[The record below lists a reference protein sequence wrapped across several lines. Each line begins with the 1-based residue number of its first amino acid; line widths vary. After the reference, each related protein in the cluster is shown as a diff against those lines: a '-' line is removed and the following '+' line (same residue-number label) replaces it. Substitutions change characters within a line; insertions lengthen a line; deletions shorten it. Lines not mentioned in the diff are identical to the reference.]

1 MIEFKLNDKRVQG
14 EEGEYI
20 LQVARKY
27 GVEIPTLCHHQALEP
42 AGMCRLCTVELFDG
56 RRSRF
61 VTACNYPIWD
71 GMAVQTDSDAVHQ
84 GRKLIVE
91 LLLTRCPNVP
101 IINDLASKYG
111 ISKPRFKLEENDCI
125 LCGLCTRVC
134 EKMGANAI
142 QLAGR
147 GMDLKIDTPFHVQ
160 TDACI
165 GCGACAFVCPT
176 GHIKPE
182 DIDAWISKQPLK
194 EIPSEY
200 EQGLAHRKPIYVPY
214 AQAIPNIP
222 AIDRER
228 CVHFKSGGCRICT
241 EFCAVSAIDHSQ
253 QDEIVELDV
262 GSIIMAS
269 GFEPY
274 DPAVY
279 DTYGYTR
286 HPNIVTSLE
295 FERMLSASGPTQG
308 HVLRPSD
315 KKPPAKIAWLQCVG
329 SRDVH
334 AGARKYCSSVCC
346 TYAVKEAVMAKD
358 HVPGLDAAIFYID
371 MRTHGKDFENYFNAA
386 RDRSGVRFV
395 KSRISTLTPEN
406 NSELIN
412 LAYIDES
419 GLRKIEPF
427 DIVVLSV
434 GMCISKDT
442 SDLARLLQVNVD
454 DDGFPVTDS
463 FNPVQTSR
471 AGVLVCGASQAPQD
485 IPSSVIGASA
495 TAAEAARSLQKARW
509 SSSKTR
515 ELPLET
521 DLRGTAPRI
530 GVFVCNCGTNIAG
543 VVKIASVVEYAR
555 SLPYVV
561 YVTDQLFACSQDAQ
575 ELLGQAIKTHH
586 LNRVVIAACTPRTHE
601 PIFRETAVNAG
612 LNKYLID
619 MANIRNHCSW
629 VHADVPESAT
639 EKSKD
644 LVRLSV
650 AKVAQLVPLT
660 EQEITINQEALI
672 IGGGVAGMTAARD
685 LARQGFATHLVEK
698 TNALGGQAT
707 RLLSTWKGE
716 DVSQYLDRLI
726 QEVKSEES
734 LNIYLQSEV
743 LQVEGSIGRFKTSIH
758 TEGETKLIEHG
769 AAIIATGASELK
781 PAEYLYGQNAGV
793 MTGLEFDR
801 KLRTADAQIA
811 QARTAVFVQCV
822 GSRIPER
829 PYCSKVCCTHSVRGA
844 MELLERNP
852 DMEVFILYRDIRTY
866 GLRENLYRQARDRGI
881 HFIRFDL
888 QKGLTAGENQGNIE
902 IIFTDAVLNQKLTL
916 HPDLLIL
923 ASAIVSPQ
931 ESELSKKFKVP
942 LNQDGFFVEA
952 HVKLRPVDFATD
964 GVFVCGLAHGPKPI
978 DESIIQ
984 AQAAVA
990 RAAAIL
996 CKSKLKVGGLVAET
1010 DAFKCTGC
1018 RVCAEVCPYQAV
1030 EISPDDKAVVNEAV
1044 CKGCGLCA
1052 ASCRSG
1058 AASLKGFSDADI
1070 LAQLEAFTS

>member
-1 MIEFKLNDKRVQG
+1 MEKCIACGVCAEKCPKKVADAYDENLAKRK
-14 EEGEYI
+14 
-20 LQVARKY
+20 A
-27 GVEIPTLCHHQALEP
+27 
-42 AGMCRLCTVELFDG
+42 
-56 RRSRF
+56 
-61 VTACNYPIWD
+61 
-71 GMAVQTDSDAVHQ
+71 
-84 GRKLIVE
+84 
-91 LLLTRCPNVP
+91 
-101 IINDLASKYG
+101 
-111 ISKPRFKLEENDCI
+111 
-125 LCGLCTRVC
+125 
-134 EKMGANAI
+134 
-142 QLAGR
+142 
-147 GMDLKIDTPFHVQ
+147 
-160 TDACI
+160 
-165 GCGACAFVCPT
+165 
-176 GHIKPE
+176 
-182 DIDAWISKQPLK
+182 
-194 EIPSEY
+194 
-200 EQGLAHRKPIYVPY
+200 IYVKY
-214 AQAIPNIP
+214 AQAMPLKYVIDEESCIYFSKGRCKACEKFCPSD
-222 AIDRER
+222 AIDFEDQQKDFSIK
-228 CVHFKSGGCRICT
+228 VG
-241 EFCAVSAIDHSQ
+241 AI
-253 QDEIVELDV
+253 VL
-262 GSIIMAS
+262 AS

-346 TYAVKEAVMAKD
+346 TYAVKEAVMAKE

-371 MRTHGKDFENYFNAA
+371 MRTHGKDFENYFNTA
-386 RDRSGVRFV
+386 RDRSGVRFI

-419 GLRKIEPF
+419 GQRKIEPF

-442 SDLARLLQVNVD
+442 SDLVRLMQVSVD
-454 DDGFPVTDS
+454 ADGFPVTDS

-485 IPSSVIGASA
+485 IPSSVVGASA

-509 SSSKTR
+509 SSSKTK
-515 ELPLET
+515 ELPVET
-521 DLRGTAPRI
+521 DLRGMAPRI
-530 GVFVCNCGTNIAG
+530 GVFICHCGTNIAG
-543 VVKIASVVEYAR
+543 VVEIAAVVEYAR
-555 SLPYVV
+555 TLPYVV

-575 ELLGQAIKTHH
+575 ELLGQAIETHH
-586 LNRVVIAACTPRTHE
+586 LNRIVIAACTPRTHE
-601 PIFRETAVNAG
+601 PIFRETAANAG

-629 VHADVPESAT
+629 VHSDAPESAT

-660 EQEITINQEALI
+660 EQEITISQEALV
-672 IGGGVAGMTAARD
+672 IGGGLAGMTAARD
-685 LARQGFATHLVEK
+685 LARQGFMTHLVEK
-698 TNALGGQAT
+698 ANALGGQAAS
-707 RLLSTWKGE
+707 LLSTWNGE
-716 DVSQYLDRLI
+716 DVQQNLSRLI
-726 QEVKSEES
+726 QDVESEEKI
-734 LNIYLQSEV
+734 NIYLQAEIQ
-743 LQVEGSIGRFKTSIH
+743 QVEGYMGRFKTAI
-758 TEGETKLIEHG
+758 TAGGESKVIEHG

-781 PAEYLYGQNAGV
+781 PDEYLYGQNASV
-793 MTGLEFDR
+793 MTGLEFDH
-801 KLRTADAQIA
+801 KLRSADPQIA
-811 QARTAVFVQCV
+811 QARTAVFIQCV

-829 PYCSKVCCTHSVRGA
+829 PYCSKVCCTHSVTGA
-844 MELLERNP
+844 MALLKRNP
-852 DMEVFILYRDIRTY
+852 DMEIFILYRDIRTY
-866 GLRENLYRQARDRGI
+866 GLRENLYRQARDSGI

-888 QKGLTAGENQGNIE
+888 QKGLTVGEDQGNIE
-902 IIFTDAVLNQKLTL
+902 VIFTDAVLNHKLTL

-923 ASAIVSPQ
+923 ASAIISP
-931 ESELSKKFKVP
+931 EKSELSKKFKVP

-952 HVKLRPVDFATD
+952 HAKLRPVDFATD
-964 GVFVCGLAHGPKPI
+964 GIFVCGLAHGPKPI

-990 RAAAIL
+990 RAAAII
-996 CKSKLKVGGLVAET
+996 CKQKLMVGGMVAET
-1010 DAFKCTGC
+1010 DAVKCTGC

-1030 EISPDDKAVVNEAV
+1030 EISPDDKAIVNEAV

-1070 LAQLEAFTS
+1070 LAQLAAFTN